1 MGVQNRS
8 SSMPYTP
15 LPLLGQAH
23 PPQLSASGLARL
35 TESYKGDSNDLY
47 DPENPGDGS
56 DDEENLVI
64 DDQKE
69 DTENTSFPEEVPA
82 ANLQE
87 KEPKDT
93 DAEIPLCHSNEGSSN
108 TASNIK
114 IMIKTTSSTIGASKL
129 HKKSPSPESL
139 ETGPSNIGGNQK
151 KKSII
156 KDIFGSDEESGEIK
170 KHVVVDAAI
179 ISSIAENLAEE
190 REKFEVGKK
199 IALLEELR
207 QEVEDYSDVSDREI
221 DESREVRMKDLS
233 VSPINSDQSESFEK
247 AATLDGLNPE
257 AISPE
262 EDFTSLSEEEEGEIK
277 NYEKRKKLR
286 LRKRELQKKV
296 RELERQ
302 VIEISPNRGPLDISG
317 LVLEEGE
324 IHEDE
329 KKKKK
334 KLKEKAKGKKKIN
347 KKNKLM
353 KGADPEKSSEAV
365 PEQEVAT
372 TKEVEDDKE
381 NIDRTE
387 KDVEAETEKTVR
399 TRNYR
404 KKSTENVEEKDG
416 FSPEM
421 KSSKKDKRKK
431 EKPKKPELQRYD
443 VRRLLDAK
451 KERMEKLKAM
461 DPDPESLPAEVM
473 DPTKDKFGRD
483 LEKKEKIMKRKPSGS
498 RSRSRGRKSVKKAR
512 KRSSSVSS
520 SSSRSRSRKRK
531 SKTRKDSKKS
541 KKIVLKKKLPVAEKI
556 KKKIRSRSRSKN
568 KKRRKDSKSKSRSRS
583 SSSSNRKKK
592 VKCKE

>member
-1 MGVQNRS
+1 MG
-8 SSMPYTP
+8 
-15 LPLLGQAH
+15 
-23 PPQLSASGLARL
+23 
-35 TESYKGDSNDLY
+35 
-47 DPENPGDGS
+47 
-56 DDEENLVI
+56 
-64 DDQKE
+64 
-69 DTENTSFPEEVPA
+69 
-82 ANLQE
+82 
-87 KEPKDT
+87 
-93 DAEIPLCHSNEGSSN
+93 
-108 TASNIK
+108 
-114 IMIKTTSSTIGASKL
+114 IKTTSSTIGASKL

-156 KDIFGSDEESGEIK
+156 KDIFGSDEESEEIK

-207 QEVEDYSDVSDREI
+207 QEVEDYSDVSAREI

-334 KLKEKAKGKKKIN
+334 KLKEKAKGKN
-347 KKNKLM
+347 KNKL
-353 KGADPEKSSEAV
+353 KV
-365 PEQEVAT
+365 VT
-372 TKEVEDDKE
+372 
-381 NIDRTE
+381 
-387 KDVEAETEKTVR
+387 
-399 TRNYR
+399 
-404 KKSTENVEEKDG
+404 KDG
-416 FSPEM
+416 
-421 KSSKKDKRKK
+421 KSK
-431 EKPKKPELQRYD
+431 EKMQ
-443 VRRLLDAK
+443 
-451 KERMEKLKAM
+451 
-461 DPDPESLPAEVM
+461 
-473 DPTKDKFGRD
+473 
-483 LEKKEKIMKRKPSGS
+483 
-498 RSRSRGRKSVKKAR
+498 
-512 KRSSSVSS
+512 
-520 SSSRSRSRKRK
+520 
-531 SKTRKDSKKS
+531 
-541 KKIVLKKKLPVAEKI
+541 
-556 KKKIRSRSRSKN
+556 
-568 KKRRKDSKSKSRSRS
+568 SKSGQAG
-583 SSSSNRKKK
+583 
-592 VKCKE
+592 VGF